1 MFTEGCGIDY
11 KGKGIGPGG
20 PDIPGVEV
28 FNTEDIEE
36 VVEDTVIN
44 KIGAAI
50 MGFNRGL
57 SKALNPYNYL
67 PNTSYRGMS
76 HSDFIKMQSDHHTSV
91 NTLYPYP

>member
-44 KIGAAI
+44 KIGA
-50 MGFNRGL
+50 GFNRGL

-76 HSDFIKMQSDHHTSV
+76 HSDFIRLQNDHHTSV
-91 NTLYPYP
+91 NTLYPFP